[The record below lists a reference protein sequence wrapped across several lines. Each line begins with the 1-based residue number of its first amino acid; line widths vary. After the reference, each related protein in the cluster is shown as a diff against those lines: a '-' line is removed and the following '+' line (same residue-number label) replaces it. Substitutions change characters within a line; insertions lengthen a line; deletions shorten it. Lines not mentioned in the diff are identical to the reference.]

1 MLTLTLILI
10 LENMKSNLQMAQEKS
25 IRLTLSWRTCMH
37 TQVNDEGNQFQILE
51 EIVDH
56 HKNHNAVPISDGMI
70 QSTNG
75 MEKPKIM
82 T

>member
-1 MLTLTLILI
+1 
-10 LENMKSNLQMAQEKS
+10 
-25 IRLTLSWRTCMH
+25 MH
-37 TQVNDEGNQFQILE
+37 MQVNDEGNQFQILE